1 MNCGGVQMTK
11 FHFDMDGSKM
21 SPSPYHTVA
30 ANLRDNGFHAMPVRP
45 GFKVPGDYHGQW
57 GNLSGWAK
65 YCDAMPPEF
74 LHEKWEDWPDA
85 GVCVAHGKAIGL
97 DLDTDRKDVAKALS
111 DAVALS
117 HVRRRGQKGWMGYYR
132 PGSGLDGLTARVR
145 WYDPEVFTTG
155 QDGTRHYSPVVELLL
170 HGTQSVLP
178 PSIHPDTLKPYEWLT
193 PDTLENCDIS
203 ELPEFVGQ
211 DLDAM
216 DRELKK
222 IGLQRQTPRK
232 VHNSEYERSAAS
244 DHDLEKPFGRSL
256 NDRAMEP
263 QALDQW
269 WPALDM
275 PKSRQRGPGAWEAV
289 PYWRG
294 SGSGRSIQE
303 RNPNLKATPGGIVD
317 FGADRSYTPA
327 DVVMCARDCSFE
339 AAAEWLGQYIRDEKG
354 SEVEYPELNAGR
366 KDVTHEKMP
375 PENPKPAPIRDN
387 WLATPVFS
395 GTRSFDKIKP
405 ALVPTKEEYEAMIP
419 ADPGEFPIKDFAANC
434 PGLLGELA
442 TFLDNASATATEAG
456 GLAVALP
463 ILGAIMG
470 KAYQTPTRLRTNIY
484 SVAIGGSGTGK
495 TSLVSPAKE
504 VMRLS
509 KVDGLIGQDRIASG
523 SGLIK
528 MLSGGSARVCFLDE
542 FGHMLQQV
550 GGPGSGAHAKQ
561 IITEFT
567 QLYSAANT
575 LFTGTAYATQ
585 DSQQIDCPHLCLF
598 GMATPDQFWSAFGS
612 SSLEDGSIARYLVFP
627 IGKAAPKE
635 PDVSFQEILVER
647 MEHLMA
653 AIARKISGN
662 MGIPDICTAK
672 IDDSAEGARQRLI
685 STMSG
690 CAEYAEREGVKGGPA
705 ILRRVAENAIK
716 IALISAVGRD
726 PDSPVI
732 NDHDFAIGHALA
744 RWSAGVMISNIAS
757 HISDNQ
763 HEKDMNAV
771 ERFVVAGCDG
781 GRRWSDMLKRFRS
794 IKARDMK
801 EITETLEK
809 EGTIAMRMI
818 AREHGGGTPQ
828 KVLFG
833 SEYVPE

>member
-1 MNCGGVQMTK
+1 MLTQA
-11 FHFDMDGSKM
+11 
-21 SPSPYHTVA
+21 SPYHRVA

-45 GFKVPGDYHGQW
+45 GYKVPGDYRGGW

-65 YCDAMPPEF
+65 YCDMMPPEF
-74 LHEKWEDWPDA
+74 IHGQWENWPEA
-85 GVCVAHGKAIGL
+85 GVCVAHGNVIGL
-97 DLDTDRKDVAKALS
+97 DLDTDRKDVAEALGR
-111 DAVALS
+111 AVALS

-132 PGSGLDGLTARVR
+132 PGGGLDGLTARVR
-145 WYDPEVFTTG
+145 WYDPKVFTTG
-155 QDGTRHYSPVVELLL
+155 QDGTKHYSPVVELLL

-178 PSIHPDTLKPYEWLT
+178 PSIHPDTLAPYSWLT

-203 ELPEFVGQ
+203 ELPEIGGT
-211 DLDAM
+211 DLAAL
-216 DRELKK
+216 DREFTK

-232 VHNSEYERSAAS
+232 VHNAEYDRSAAS

-294 SGSGRSIQE
+294 SGSGRSVQE

-327 DVVMCARDCSFE
+327 DVVMAARDCSFD
-339 AAAEWLGQYIRDEKG
+339 AAAEWLGQFIRAEAGGVDLDT
-354 SEVEYPELNAGR
+354 LNAGR
-366 KDVTHEKMP
+366 SQDAPADDVAP
-375 PENPKPAPIRDN
+375 PEPKPVHIRDN
-387 WLATPVFS
+387 WLATPVFT
-395 GTRSFDKIKP
+395 GARSFDKIKP
-405 ALVPTKEEYEAMIP
+405 AVVPTKDEYEALIP
-419 ADPGEFPIKDFAANC
+419 SDPGPFPIRDYAFNC

-442 TFLDNASATATEAG
+442 GYLDQASATATEAG

-463 ILGAIMG
+463 MLGAIMG

-484 SVAIGGSGTGK
+484 CTAIGGSGTGK

-523 SGLIK
+523 SGLLK
-528 MLSGGSARVCFLDE
+528 MLSTGTARICFLDE

-550 GGPGSGAHAKQ
+550 GGAGAGAHAKQ

-635 PDVSFQEILVER
+635 PDDRGQSFIVER
-647 MEHLMA
+647 LEDITA
-653 AIARKISGN
+653 AIGRKVRGN
-662 MGIPDICTAK
+662 MGLPETCTAG
-672 IDDSAEGARQRLI
+672 ITDEAESARQRLI

-690 CAEYAEREGVKGGPA
+690 CAEHAEREGIKGGPA

-716 IALISAVGRD
+716 IALISAVGRNAD
-726 PDSPVI
+726 DPVI
-732 NDHDFAIGHALA
+732 DDQDFAVGHALA

-757 HISDNQ
+757 HIADNQ

-771 ERFVVAGCDG
+771 ERFVVAGGDG
-781 GRRWSDMLKRFRS
+781 GRRWSEMLKRFRS

-809 EGTIAMRMI
+809 EGTIVMRMI

-833 SEYVPE
+833 ASDSS

>member
-1 MNCGGVQMTK
+1 MT
-11 FHFDMDGSKM
+11 
-21 SPSPYHTVA
+21 SPYHAVA

-45 GFKVPGDYHGQW
+45 GFKVPGDYHGRW

-111 DAVALS
+111 DAVSLS
-117 HVRRRGQKGWMGYYR
+117 HVQRRGQKGWMGYYR
-132 PGSGLDGLTARVR
+132 PGGGLDGLTARVR

-203 ELPEFVGQ
+203 ELPEFTGD
-211 DLDAM
+211 DLAAL
-216 DRELKK
+216 DREFKK
-222 IGLQRQTPRK
+222 IRLQRQTPRK

-294 SGSGRSIQE
+294 SGSGRSVQE

-327 DVVMCARDCSFE
+327 DVVMSARDCSFE
-339 AAAEWLGQYIRDEKG
+339 AAAEWLGQYIRAEKG
-354 SEVEYPELNAGR
+354 SEVEYPKLNAGR
-366 KDVTHEKMP
+366 EATPEKS
-375 PENPKPAPIRDN
+375 NVNKLHIDPKPAPIRDN
-387 WLATPVFS
+387 WLSTPVFS

-405 ALVPTKEEYEAMIP
+405 AVVPTKEEYEALIP

-463 ILGAIMG
+463 VLGAVMG

-509 KVDGLIGQDRIASG
+509 KVDGIIGQDRIASG

-528 MLSGGSARVCFLDE
+528 MLSGGAARVCFLDE
-542 FGHMLQQV
+542 FGHMLQQI
-550 GGPGSGAHAKQ
+550 GGAGSGAHAKQ

-635 PDVSFQEILVER
+635 PDISFQEILVER
-647 MEHLMA
+647 MENLMA
-653 AIARKISGN
+653 AIARKVRGN
-662 MGIPDICTAK
+662 MGIPDICTAQ
-672 IDDSAEGARQRLI
+672 IDASAEASRQRLI

-705 ILRRVAENAIK
+705 ILRRVAENAVK

-726 PDSPVI
+726 PDNPVI
-732 NDHDFAIGHALA
+732 SDHDFAIGHALA

-763 HEKDMNAV
+763 YEKDVNVV
-771 ERFVVAGCDG
+771 ERKIRHAGSG
-781 GRRWSDMLKRFRS
+781 GIMKGKLKNNCRS
-794 IKARDMK
+794 IGKRPFD
-801 EITETLEK
+801 EIIDSLMDAGLVVQERVETKTKIGWKLVYKGDRSDE
-809 EGTIAMRMI
+809 
-818 AREHGGGTPQ
+818 
-828 KVLFG
+828 
-833 SEYVPE
+833 